1 MEKNKTYALL
11 PLKKN
16 SERVKNKNF
25 KDLKGKPLFMWI
37 LEKILD
43 VDEIDKV
50 VINTDA
56 RELLEEHK
64 LVHDPKVIIRDRDH
78 RICGD
83 FVSMNKILKDDIENT
98 DADNY
103 IMTHTTNP
111 LISTQT
117 LRLAL
122 KKFYESN
129 DNDSLFSVNRFQT
142 RFYDAS
148 ANPINHDP
156 KNLIRTQDLD
166 VWYEE
171 NSCIYVFSK
180 ESFLKNNN
188 RIGEKP
194 YMYCT
199 PLNESFEIDTLDDW
213 NLIETILSDE

>member
-37 LEKILD
+37 LEKLLD

-64 LVHDPKVIIRDRDH
+64 LVHDPKVIIRDRDQK
-78 RICGD
+78 ICGD

-98 DADNY
+98 DANTY

-111 LISTQT
+111 LISTKT

-122 KKFYESN
+122 KKFFESN

-156 KNLIRTQDLD
+156 NNLIRTQDLD

-188 RIGEKP
+188 RVGEKP

-199 PLNESFEIDTLDDW
+199 PLNESLEIDTLDDW
-213 NLIETILSDE
+213 NLIESIISHE